1 MNKWF
6 NEVCL
11 LNQQCVWD
19 NKKTIKSICE
29 EIDNVV
35 IKEFVR
41 FECGEGSKKEETKS
55 FADEVAATI
64 SELYYDKQ
72 YKF

>member
-41 FECGEGSKKEETKS
+41 FECGEGLKKEETK
-55 FADEVAATI
+55 
-64 SELYYDKQ
+64 
-72 YKF
+72 KFC

>member
-1 MNKWF
+1 MF
-6 NEVCL
+6 GII
-11 LNQQCVWD
+11 
-19 NKKTIKSICE
+19 KKTIKSICE

-41 FECGEGSKKEETKS
+41 FECGEGSKKEETKN

-64 SELYYDKQ
+64 SELYYDK
-72 YKF
+72 

>member
-41 FECGEGSKKEETKS
+41 FECGEGLKKEETKKFCWWGS
-55 FADEVAATI
+55 GYYFWMILWQTI
-64 SELYYDKQ
+64 
-72 YKF
+72 